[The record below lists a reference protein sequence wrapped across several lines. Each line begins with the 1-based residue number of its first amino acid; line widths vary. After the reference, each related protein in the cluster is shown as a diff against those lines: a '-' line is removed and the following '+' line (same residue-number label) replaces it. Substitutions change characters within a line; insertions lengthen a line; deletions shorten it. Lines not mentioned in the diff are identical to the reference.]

1 MSRKKKEVQR
11 DLAQKVKDMRS
22 LSVDKERVEEF
33 RALQDEV
40 EAITAELNQIN
51 LDEAAERAL
60 AGSRLDE
67 DVKVKARQFSFA
79 KFFRELAAGE
89 LTGVEAEMA
98 DLAKSESSR
107 SGVTL
112 KGVGIPTCVLSE
124 HSRAFA
130 GMSATGGTDGADG
143 GVTIAT
149 TLQYQDELRKRLV
162 LSAAGAQYISGL
174 QGDISVVDG
183 TSIDASWEGENT
195 TVTDTTKTFSQR
207 KLSPKRLAITVP
219 ISKQL
224 IVQSSWDVER
234 MILNDIMSAHAQ
246 ALEEAAIN
254 GSGTGEPTGLL
265 NTTGVGSVAIGA
277 NGGAA
282 TFKTMV
288 DLETAVAVRN
298 ADLGSLCYV
307 TNSKVRGSLKTTLR
321 DTGVS
326 GYIWDRNEV
335 NGYRAM
341 ASNIVPADITK
352 GTGTGLSAAIFGNFA
367 DLLICQWGGLDIIV
381 DPYSLKK
388 DAAIEIT
395 MNAYHDVF
403 VRRAESFAV
412 IKDIKA

>member
-22 LSVDKERVEEF
+22 LSVDKERVEEL

-79 KFFRELAAGE
+79 KFFRELTDGP

-98 DLAKSESSR
+98 ALAKEEGLR
-107 SGVTL
+107 SGISL
-112 KGVGIPTCVLSE
+112 KGIGIPSCVLSE
-124 HSRAFA
+124 QSRAFG
-130 GMSATGGTDGADG
+130 GMSATGGVGGADG
-143 GVTIAT
+143 GATIAT
-149 TLQYQDELRKRLV
+149 TLQYQEALRKRLV
-162 LSAAGAQYISGL
+162 LHSAGAQYISGL
-174 QGDISVVDG
+174 QGDISIVDG
-183 TSIDASWEGENT
+183 TSISAAWAGENN
-195 TVTDTTKTFSQR
+195 KTGNSKKVFTER
-207 KLSPKRLAITVP
+207 TLTPKRLSINVP

-224 IVQSSWDVER
+224 INQSSFDVER
-234 MILNDIMSAHAQ
+234 MILDDILNAHAQ

-254 GSGTGEPTGLL
+254 G
-265 NTTGVGSVAIGA
+265 TGVGQPTGILNTEKIGSVVIGE
-277 NGGAA
+277 NGGDA
-282 TFKTMV
+282 TFKSMV
-288 DLETAVAVRN
+288 ALETEVSSRD
-298 ADLGSLCYV
+298 ADLGSLCYI
-307 TNSKVRGSLKTTLR
+307 TNSKVRGSLKSTLR
-321 DTGVS
+321 DSSVS

-335 NGYRAM
+335 NGYKAY
-341 ASNIVPADITK
+341 ASNIVPSNITK
-352 GTGTGLSAAIFGNFA
+352 GLSTGLSAALFGNFS

-381 DPYSLKK
+381 DPFTLK
-388 DAAIEIT
+388 AEGAIEVC